1 MSFDIKFTF
10 NYPWNENHT
19 SKSNQIQDY
28 KNFNE
33 KISTINSKFRNIDF
47 PKADKR
53 ISNDMEALSE
63 LLIDLELYSGDRLEE
78 LIENNNPKDPRLKML
93 KYRY

>member
-1 MSFDIKFTF
+1 MSS
-10 NYPWNENHT
+10 
-19 SKSNQIQDY
+19 SKSNQIQEY
-28 KNFNE
+28 ENFNE

-63 LLIDLELYSGDRLEE
+63 LLIDLELYSGDKLQE
-78 LIENNNPKDPRLKML
+78 LIENNNPKDSRLKIL
-93 KYRY
+93 KSRY